1 MGMTSSSILLLKLF
15 NNLKRNDMKQTA
27 VEWLVDYFSKYVD
40 MNKHIEETE
49 QAKELEKQQIENA
62 YVDGF
67 KECEKIH
74 EEAFFIQDLSEQYY
88 NETYK
93 KP

>member
-1 MGMTSSSILLLKLF
+1 MTV
-15 NNLKRNDMKQTA
+15 
-27 VEWLVDYFSKYVD
+27 VEWLENEIDGLDTAISYDYFKE
-40 MNKHIEETE
+40 KIQ
-49 QAKELEKQQIENA
+49 QALELFEQQIKDA

-93 KP
+93 K

>member
-1 MGMTSSSILLLKLF
+1 M
-15 NNLKRNDMKQTA
+15 TA
-27 VEWLVDYFSKYVD
+27 VEFLIKQIFSEDDKSFLEFY
-40 MNKHIEETE
+40 NGEIKR
-49 QAKELEKQQIENA
+49 AKEMEKQQIKDA

-93 KP
+93 KPLK

>member
-1 MGMTSSSILLLKLF
+1 M
-15 NNLKRNDMKQTA
+15 TA
-27 VEWLVDYFSKYVD
+27 VEFIVKQLDFLNRERKENLIDAETYFKHKISLVK
-40 MNKHIEETE
+40 
-49 QAKELEKQQIENA
+49 QANELFEQQIKDA

-93 KP
+93 KDNV

>member
-1 MGMTSSSILLLKLF
+1 M
-15 NNLKRNDMKQTA
+15 TA
-27 VEWLVDYFSKYVD
+27 VEFLLKQIFSEDDKSFLEFY
-40 MNKHIEETE
+40 NGEIKR
-49 QAKELEKQQIENA
+49 ALELEKHQIIDA

-88 NETYK
+88 NETFK
-93 KP
+93 KD

>member
-1 MGMTSSSILLLKLF
+1 MS
-15 NNLKRNDMKQTA
+15 KQTA
-27 VEWLVDYFSKYVD
+27 VEFLINEID
-40 MNKHIEETE
+40 MQFPHINIRWKQVMIEK
-49 QAKELEKQQIENA
+49 ASELFEQQIKDA

-88 NETYK
+88 NKKYK
-93 KP
+93 PSA

>member
-1 MGMTSSSILLLKLF
+1 
-15 NNLKRNDMKQTA
+15 MKQTA
-27 VEWLVDYFSKYVD
+27 VEWFLTQKMALSV
-40 MNKHIEETE
+40 EEFDDIIQ
-49 QAKELEKQQIENA
+49 QALEMEKQQIIDA

-93 KP
+93 KDKL

>member
-1 MGMTSSSILLLKLF
+1 
-15 NNLKRNDMKQTA
+15 MKQTA
-27 VEWLVDYFSKYVD
+27 VEWL
-40 MNKHIEETE
+40 EEQTRKPEWHSLKRQDILE
-49 QAKELEKQQIENA
+49 QAKEMEKQQIMEA
-62 YVDGF
+62 HVFGF

>member
-1 MGMTSSSILLLKLF
+1 M
-15 NNLKRNDMKQTA
+15 TA
-27 VEWLVDYFSKYVD
+27 VEWLKEQFKVPNSKSYIS
-40 MNKHIEETE
+40 KTFE
-49 QAKELEKQQIENA
+49 QAIEMEKQQIIDA

-67 KECEKIH
+67 KECEKTH

>member
-1 MGMTSSSILLLKLF
+1 M
-15 NNLKRNDMKQTA
+15 TA
-27 VEWLVDYFSKYVD
+27 VEFLYERLERMIPRTALYNMDKEDYFK
-40 MNKHIEETE
+40 
-49 QAKELEKQQIENA
+49 QANELFEQQIKDA

-74 EEAFFIQDLSEQYY
+74 EEAFFIQDLSETYY

-93 KP
+93 K

>member
-1 MGMTSSSILLLKLF
+1 MI
-15 NNLKRNDMKQTA
+15 QTA
-27 VEWLVDYFSKYVD
+27 VEWLIEQIIKYDLVPQGTNPD
-40 MNKHIEETE
+40 NVLFH
-49 QAKELEKQQIENA
+49 QALEMEKQQIIDA

-93 KP
+93 KDKL

>member
-1 MGMTSSSILLLKLF
+1 
-15 NNLKRNDMKQTA
+15 MKQTA
-27 VEWLVDYFSKYVD
+27 GEWLMLEKALVGYIDDEMV
-40 MNKHIEETE
+40 E
-49 QAKELEKQQIENA
+49 QASELFEQQIKDA

-74 EEAFFIQDLSEQYY
+74 EEAFFIQDLSEKYY

-93 KP
+93 KD

>member
-1 MGMTSSSILLLKLF
+1 M
-15 NNLKRNDMKQTA
+15 TA
-27 VEWLVDYFSKYVD
+27 VEWL
-40 MNKHIEETE
+40 MNELFTKHSLTQQIIDTFEHALEM
-49 QAKELEKQQIENA
+49 EKQQIMEA

-67 KECEKIH
+67 KECEKTH

-93 KP
+93 PST

>member
-1 MGMTSSSILLLKLF
+1 M
-15 NNLKRNDMKQTA
+15 TA
-27 VEWLVDYFSKYVD
+27 VEYLIEQMKKHYDEFGGLKYPEYWNED
-40 MNKHIEETE
+40 FQ
-49 QAKELEKQQIENA
+49 QANELFEQQIKNA

-93 KP
+93 PSA

>member
-1 MGMTSSSILLLKLF
+1 M
-15 NNLKRNDMKQTA
+15 TA
-27 VEWLVDYFSKYVD
+27 VEWL
-40 MNKHIEETE
+40 IEHVGLDLTN
-49 QAKELEKQQIENA
+49 AWKKEIEIALIMEKQQIKHA
-62 YVDGF
+62 YVSGF

-93 KP
+93 K